1 MQARNKTQASKQRRS
16 RSKQASKHASKKAS
30 MQASKQRSKEESKQA
45 SKQPTD
51 WQTEKQIDRQI
62 TKHWSKQTR
71 TNKLSDRQAN
81 KQRQTD
87 RQYRQTDQWDWKT
100 ERQKARPDRETEDRQ
115 TDRPMWQKDRKPAS
129 QPAKQTDRQ
138 IYSPEQLQQLI
149 DFESF
154 VFAETV
160 LTNFRPLP
168 YYIWSLLF
176 VMIDL
181 HRWCIPNGPEISR
194 SDCNS
199 QHMGIPRF
207 VGLAGGATSW
217 SQTNFA
223 SSHLQSSLLNHL
235 SIYLAFYVDLTP
247 HETLSL
253 WYCSYTVKLGLVNS
267 FFWLF
272 FKKKTTAKLGSSQAF
287 TKTFL

>member
-138 IYSPEQLQQLI
+138 IYSPEQLQQVI
-149 DFESF
+149 EFESS
-154 VFAETV
+154 VFTKTV

-168 YYIWSLLF
+168 YYGMEPAVRDDRFSSSMYPERFRNISIRLQQSLHGYSTLCRF
-176 VMIDL
+176 G
-181 HRWCIPNGPEISR
+181 RWRDQLITNKFCFFSSTI
-194 SDCNS
+194 
-199 QHMGIPRF
+199 
-207 VGLAGGATSW
+207 LASE
-217 SQTNFA
+217 
-223 SSHLQSSLLNHL
+223 SSVHVL
-235 SIYLAFYVDLTP
+235 SFYVDLTP
-247 HETLSL
+247 RETLSL
-253 WYCSYTVKLGLVNS
+253 WYYKASAGVGPCKTKPKLRN
-267 FFWLF
+267 
-272 FKKKTTAKLGSSQAF
+272 
-287 TKTFL
+287 